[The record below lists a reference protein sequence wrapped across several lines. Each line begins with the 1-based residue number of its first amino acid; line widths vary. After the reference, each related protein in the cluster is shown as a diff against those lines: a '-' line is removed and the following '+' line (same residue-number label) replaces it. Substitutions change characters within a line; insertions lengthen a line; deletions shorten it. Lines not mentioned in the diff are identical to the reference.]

1 MNLTDLSKLSDRN
14 VEMAVLGGILLNP
27 EILALLPRLEQDDFA
42 HGDTRA
48 LFSAMRNLEAASK
61 PIDLTMLGDELAR
74 ADKLDAIGGFA
85 FLGEAA
91 LCCSTPGNTEHYAEI
106 LRRHRLGRDVVKAA
120 GEAIAAAVAG
130 ESGEDVLDKLQGT
143 LTRIEAGDEDDRERT
158 LGELCREEWNNVARE
173 SEARLSGKPILAGMP
188 TGLTALD
195 KSTGGIPFGL
205 VTIVAARPGCGKT
218 TLSMRLAYA
227 AAEWGDDQP
236 FVFSYEDG
244 KKSFAQRAMAQL
256 SGVPTSAIRAREFVN
271 EHMPKLAKAAPR
283 MMRRDEVIV
292 RASGMTVEDLCRRVR
307 SMRRKPCTTGKATRG
322 KLVVIDFVQ
331 RMPLPRIQGAST
343 SDKLGEIANRLADLA
358 ASEEIALVLCSQLN
372 REIEKRDDKAPRLS
386 DLRGSGE
393 LEAAGKLIL
402 GLNRDL
408 KNDRGGFG
416 VLELHVLKDF
426 NGENNTKIE
435 ACWHLATH
443 TICNSATD
451 LPWLR
456 GG

>member
-1 MNLTDLSKLSDRN
+1 VNLADLSKLSDRN

-27 EILALLPRLEQDDFA
+27 EILASLPRLEQDDFA

-48 LFSAMRNLEAASK
+48 LFTAMRNLEAAEK
-61 PIDLTMLGDELAR
+61 PIDLTLLGDELAR
-74 ADKLDAIGGFA
+74 ADKLEAIGGYA
-85 FLGEAA
+85 FLGSAA
-91 LCCSTPGNTEHYAEI
+91 LCCTTPANTEHYAEV
-106 LRRHRLGRDVVKAA
+106 LRRHRLARDVVKAA
-120 GEAIAAAVAG
+120 REAIASAVDG
-130 ESGEDVLDKLQGT
+130 ESGVDVLDQLQGS
-143 LTRIEAGDEDDRERT
+143 LARIEAGDDDDRERT
-158 LGELCREEWNNVARE
+158 LGQLCREEWDNVARE
-173 SEARLSGKPILAGMP
+173 AEARAAGKQVITGMP
-188 TGLTALD
+188 TGLSALD

-205 VTIVAARPGCGKT
+205 LTIVAARPGCGKT
-218 TLSMRLAYA
+218 TFSMRLAHA

-244 KKSFAQRAMAQL
+244 KRSFAQRAMAQL
-256 SGVPTSAIRAREFVN
+256 SGVPTSAIRSREFVN
-271 EHMPKLAKAAPR
+271 GHMPLLTQAAPR

-307 SMRRKPCTTGKATRG
+307 AMRRKSCTTGKSTRG

-358 ASEEIALVLCSQLN
+358 ASEEIAIVLCSQLN

-402 GLNRDL
+402 GLNRDST
-408 KNDRGGFG
+408 KDRGGFG

-426 NGENNTKIE
+426 NGENNTKVE
-435 ACWHLATH
+435 VCWHLATH
-443 TICNSATD
+443 TICNNTAD
-451 LPWLR
+451 LPWMR
-456 GG
+456 GR